1 MRTVRVSVGEIAVCV
16 SLPSSSNN
24 ASLAESVV
32 AVASTGAIGDDKV
45 AEAKGTRRPARSI
58 FAVVLALHVTNNTRA
73 VRISIAR
80 IAPSSCAA
88 SYVRQAQKRD
98 ER

>member
-32 AVASTGAIGDDKV
+32 ASTGAIGDDKV
-45 AEAKGTRRPARSI
+45 AEAKLSGQSTRPRTN
-58 FAVVLALHVTNNTRA
+58 FA
-73 VRISIAR
+73 IAH
-80 IAPSSCAA
+80 SL
-88 SYVRQAQKRD
+88 
-98 ER
+98 

>member
-45 AEAKGTRRPARSI
+45 AEAKKGTRRPARSI

-88 SYVRQAQKRD
+88 ST
-98 ER
+98 